1 MKGRIRMLISDVT
14 STALD
19 ELYGSFF
26 DLNATLD
33 RAVSIMLNNWAM
45 PQASDIIHQKVAHAA
60 PVYADLISEIKDNYN
75 VPSVRP
81 AVHEDSREYEN
92 LGVMFQTVLYEF
104 KGVYEMIKKVIDIAM
119 KNGDVNVVSDLVI
132 FMSKFN
138 KFFGMIVTLS
148 DKANQMPEMYDAFD
162 RHITSWGIDGFAPL
176 SEKD

>member
-1 MKGRIRMLISDVT
+1 MNCMVVS
-14 STALD
+14 
-19 ELYGSFF
+19 F

-104 KGVYEMIKKVIDIAM
+104 KVFM
-119 KNGDVNVVSDLVI
+119 K
-132 FMSKFN
+132 
-138 KFFGMIVTLS
+138 
-148 DKANQMPEMYDAFD
+148 
-162 RHITSWGIDGFAPL
+162 
-176 SEKD
+176 